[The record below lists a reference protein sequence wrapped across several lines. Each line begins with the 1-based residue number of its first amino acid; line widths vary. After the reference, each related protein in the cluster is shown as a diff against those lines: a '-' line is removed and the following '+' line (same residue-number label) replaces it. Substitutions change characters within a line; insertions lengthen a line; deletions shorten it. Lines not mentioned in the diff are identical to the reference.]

1 MKAILAKP
9 LETALVN
16 NEPGLELSSN
26 NTSLS
31 FERTQMAAD
40 RTLMAIVR
48 TSLSLIGFGFTI
60 HTVFQK
66 LAESSA
72 IKINDD
78 APRNFGLAL
87 ILIGIVML
95 VMGILSH
102 MRFQRNLTARRQ
114 RLFELQLVRHSAQ
127 YSATP
132 TFAAAGALL
141 FVGIAAFAVII
152 FNAMG

>member
-1 MKAILAKP
+1 MKPIVAKP
-9 LETALVN
+9 LETELIN
-16 NEPGLELSSN
+16 DQPGLELSSN

-66 LAESSA
+66 LAQTSA
-72 IKINDD
+72 APLNENS
-78 APRNFGLAL
+78 PRNFGLAL

-95 VMGILSH
+95 VMGIWSH
-102 MRFQRNLTARRQ
+102 MKFQRTLTARHE
-114 RLFELQLVRHSAQ
+114 RLFELKLIRHSAHYQ
-127 YSATP
+127 ATP
-132 TFAAAGALL
+132 TFAVAAALL
-141 FVGIAAFAVII
+141 FVGIAAFAVIV
-152 FNAMG
+152 FNMMG